1 MARYPGTLESANTN
15 EFGIVFADHI
25 QGHKTVANLNALYN
39 ISDAILSK
47 SKTNAGNDAIGQ
59 EWYVVSEGYY
69 YRLDNWA
76 NRRQASGWRKLQNT
90 DEEFDSLQNHGADK
104 IKNFTTTDSTVSLN
118 YNTWKNS
125 TTSIDGSVTIPAATG
140 DQAGVLTANGKD
152 QLTQLNKIGE
162 LTHLTDGGVFTEEAS
177 TVTVH
182 YSCINTKEGATSA
195 VVAKSEA
202 IPEATLTNAGVLSA
216 AKRNQLEQLDKIGE
230 VTHLTDGG
238 VFTTDANTATI
249 HYQCIDTNS
258 GANSAVSTKTANIPA
273 ATLTNAG
280 VLDAAHRNQLEQL
293 DKIGEVT
300 HLTDNGVFTTDA
312 NTVTLHY
319 QCIDTDAGA
328 NSAVSTKT
336 AVIPEATLTNAGT
349 LASSNRNQLEQLN
362 KIEKTSFLHHTS
374 DNSSATFT
382 STGSAVTLHWDTI
395 DTTDGANSEVT
406 ERSANIPVASST
418 SAGTM
423 SSTDKI
429 EHDRISTVNFAL
441 GSVTPSTTTVQIA
454 ASKTNITNGSSVNNN
469 ITIPGVTETA
479 AGVMSS
485 ADKAKLNDITIPE
498 GGVNFSG
505 KETDIINGAGD
516 SVDLM
521 AKFPATVI
529 TNLTGVT
536 PSTSSATINFSKS
549 AKDTLDYNAA
559 TSNTITIPAA
569 TTSAAGL
576 MSSTDKTE
584 HDRINTANFALG
596 AVTPNTTVVAIAA
609 SKTNITNGSSVANNI
624 TIPGVTESAAG
635 VMSAAD
641 KAKLNDIT
649 IPEGGVDFSGDAT
662 DVINGAGD
670 SVDLMA
676 KFPTTVV
683 TNLTGVTLST
693 SAATINF
700 TRSAK
705 DTLDYN
711 AATSNTVTIPGATT
725 SAAGLMSATDKTE
738 HDRITT
744 TNFTLGAVTPSA
756 STVQIA
762 ATKTTI
768 STGASAANN
777 ITLPAVTESAA
788 GVMSAA
794 DKAKL
799 NDITLPTGGVNFSG
813 DETDIINGAGDS
825 VDLMAKFPAT
835 VITNI
840 TGVTPNTTSATINF
854 TKSAKDTLDYNAATN
869 NTVTI
874 PAVTESAA
882 GLMSSADKAKL
893 NDIQFVQ
900 SLTATGTQVVA
911 VTSDT
916 VVINSASQL
925 NVTGINANAY
935 NKVRFVN
942 ATSINTLFTFNDASA
957 GNNKLLTTYYPS
969 QIALPRYCSVEF
981 VKSSTGWILSDLTG
995 VTYFPDVT
1003 ASETMVVTVNADR
1016 SIGTLP
1022 IRTMKEWDETVTQ
1035 EQSVSQ
1041 LNQRFPDAPVGF
1053 QFVCVSINRVY
1064 EKFNETNEW
1073 ICHYIWETG
1082 TEGTATSTD
1091 KGLMSAADKVK
1102 LDTTIPNY
1110 TVNGM
1115 KISTNPVLDGADIR
1129 LTGYSK
1135 PSSTS
1140 GIAATDTINAAL
1152 GKLETGLSNEV
1163 TNRTKADSNL
1173 QSQITNLTNL
1183 NNGKVSSVTKSGTG
1197 AVITGGSISGSTLT
1211 LTSGNFTFANGS
1223 SGNFTVT
1230 PPGGAAQ
1237 TVSIG
1242 KPATAGTAD
1251 VAKSV
1256 AWGNVSGKVNA
1267 STSANGLMTTAQV
1280 TKLNGIAAG
1289 AEVNQNAFSN
1299 VVVGGTTIAADAK
1312 TDTLTLIAGSN
1323 VTLTPNATNDSVTI
1337 ASSYVNTTYAAGSNL
1352 TLSGTTFALASTIS
1366 LTRVNASS
1374 GFFQQS
1380 DKRLKS
1386 DIKPLEHTI
1395 EDICSIPTDS
1405 FILNGK
1411 QDLGTIAQDLE
1422 EKFPEVVSECEL
1434 KAAEV
1439 PNPENFTKVEKDGE
1453 TYVLVKEVD
1462 YAKLSIL
1469 ALEGIKLLKAEI
1481 DRLKEELASKNK

>member
-1 MARYPGTLESANTN
+1 MAFYPAQLQSANL
-15 EFGIVFADHI
+15 EQFGIVYADEV
-25 QGHKTVANLNALYN
+25 QGHKTVANLEALYDV
-39 ISDAILSK
+39 SDAILSK
-47 SKTNAGNDAIGQ
+47 STTNAGNDALGQ
-59 EWYVVSEGYY
+59 QWYVVSEGCY

-76 NRRQASGWRKLQNT
+76 NRNQASGWRKMQNV
-90 DEEFDSLQNHGADK
+90 DEEFDSLQEHGADK
-104 IKNFTTTDSTVSLN
+104 IKSFTTTSDTVSLN

-125 TTSIDGSVTIPAATG
+125 TTSVDGSVTIPAATG

-152 QLTQLNKIGE
+152 QLTQLNKLGE
-162 LTHLTDGGVFTEEAS
+162 VTHLTDGGVFTEEAS
-177 TVTVH
+177 SVTVH
-182 YSCINTKEGATSA
+182 YKCINTKEGATSA
-195 VVAKSEA
+195 VVTKSEA
-202 IPEATLTNAGVLSA
+202 IPEATLTKAGVLSA

-230 VTHLTDGG
+230 VTHLTD
-238 VFTTDANTATI
+238 
-249 HYQCIDTNS
+249 S
-258 GANSAVSTKTANIPA
+258 
-273 ATLTNAG
+273 
-280 VLDAAHRNQLEQL
+280 
-293 DKIGEVT
+293 
-300 HLTDNGVFTTDA
+300 GVFTTDA

-319 QCIDTDAGA
+319 QCVDTNSGA

-336 AVIPEATLTNAGT
+336 AVIPEATLTKAGT
-349 LASSNRNQLEQLN
+349 LAASNRNQLEQLN
-362 KIEKTSFLHHTS
+362 KITAVSHIADEQ
-374 DNSSATFT
+374 AFT
-382 STGSAVTLHWDTI
+382 SNANNVALNFKCI
-395 DTTDGANSEVT
+395 LTTDGAAEDIQEHSV
-406 ERSANIPVASST
+406 NIPAASNT

-423 SSTDKI
+423 SATDKI
-429 EHDRISTVNFAL
+429 
-441 GSVTPSTTTVQIA
+441 
-454 ASKTNITNGSSVNNN
+454 
-469 ITIPGVTETA
+469 
-479 AGVMSS
+479 
-485 ADKAKLNDITIPE
+485 
-498 GGVNFSG
+498 
-505 KETDIINGAGD
+505 
-516 SVDLM
+516 
-521 AKFPATVI
+521 
-529 TNLTGVT
+529 
-536 PSTSSATINFSKS
+536 
-549 AKDTLDYNAA
+549 
-559 TSNTITIPAA
+559 
-569 TTSAAGL
+569 
-576 MSSTDKTE
+576 E
-584 HDRINTANFALG
+584 HDRINTANFTLG
-596 AVTPNTTVVAIAA
+596 AVTPSTTAVAIAA
-609 SKTNITNGSSVANNI
+609 SKTNITNGSSVTNNI

-683 TNLTGVTLST
+683 TNLTGVTPST

-705 DTLDYN
+705 DALDYN

-813 DETDIINGAGDS
+813 DATDVINGAGDS

-900 SLTATGTQVVA
+900 SLTATGTRVVA

-942 ATSINTLFTFNDASA
+942 ATSINTLFTFNNASA

-1003 ASETMVVTVNADR
+1003 ASETMVVTVNADK

-1073 ICHYIWETG
+1073 VCHYIWETG

-1173 QSQITNLTNL
+1173 QSQITNL

-1434 KAAEV
+1434 KAAEI
-1439 PNPENFTKVEKDGE
+1439 PNPEDFEKVEKDGE

-1469 ALEGIKLLKAEI
+1469 ALEGIKLLKKEI
-1481 DRLKEELASKNK
+1481 DELKKELHK

>member
-1 MARYPGTLESANTN
+1 MAFYPAQLQSANL
-15 EFGIVFADHI
+15 EQFGIVYADEV
-25 QGHKTVANLNALYN
+25 QGHKTVANLEALYDV
-39 ISDAILSK
+39 SDAILSK
-47 SKTNAGNDAIGQ
+47 STTNAGNDALGQ
-59 EWYVVSEGYY
+59 QWYVVSEGCY

-76 NRRQASGWRKLQNT
+76 NRNQASGWRKMQNV
-90 DEEFDSLQNHGADK
+90 DEEFDSLQEHGADK
-104 IKNFTTTDSTVSLN
+104 IKSFTTTSDTVSLN

-125 TTSIDGSVTIPAATG
+125 TTSVDGSVTIPAATG

-152 QLTQLNKIGE
+152 QLTQLNKLGE
-162 LTHLTDGGVFTEEAS
+162 VTHLTDGGVFTEEAS

-182 YSCINTKEGATSA
+182 YKCINTKEGATSA
-195 VVAKSEA
+195 VVTKSEA
-202 IPEATLTNAGVLSA
+202 IPEATLTKAGVLSA

-230 VTHLTDGG
+230 VTHLTD
-238 VFTTDANTATI
+238 
-249 HYQCIDTNS
+249 S
-258 GANSAVSTKTANIPA
+258 
-273 ATLTNAG
+273 
-280 VLDAAHRNQLEQL
+280 
-293 DKIGEVT
+293 
-300 HLTDNGVFTTDA
+300 GVFTTDA
-312 NTVTLHY
+312 NTVILHY
-319 QCIDTDAGA
+319 QCVDTNSGA

-336 AVIPEATLTNAGT
+336 AVIPEATLTKAGT
-349 LASSNRNQLEQLN
+349 LAASNRNQLEQLN
-362 KIEKTSFLHHTS
+362 KITAVSHIADEQ
-374 DNSSATFT
+374 AFT
-382 STGSAVTLHWDTI
+382 SNANNVALNFKCI
-395 DTTDGANSEVT
+395 LTTDGAAEDLQEHSV
-406 ERSANIPVASST
+406 NIPVASST

-423 SSTDKI
+423 SATDKI
-429 EHDRISTVNFAL
+429 
-441 GSVTPSTTTVQIA
+441 
-454 ASKTNITNGSSVNNN
+454 
-469 ITIPGVTETA
+469 
-479 AGVMSS
+479 
-485 ADKAKLNDITIPE
+485 
-498 GGVNFSG
+498 
-505 KETDIINGAGD
+505 
-516 SVDLM
+516 
-521 AKFPATVI
+521 
-529 TNLTGVT
+529 
-536 PSTSSATINFSKS
+536 
-549 AKDTLDYNAA
+549 
-559 TSNTITIPAA
+559 
-569 TTSAAGL
+569 
-576 MSSTDKTE
+576 E

-596 AVTPNTTVVAIAA
+596 AVTPNTTAVAIAA
-609 SKTNITNGSSVANNI
+609 SKTNITNGSSVTNNI

-683 TNLTGVTLST
+683 TNLTGVTPST

-788 GVMSAA
+788 GVMIAS
-794 DKAKL
+794 
-799 NDITLPTGGVNFSG
+799 
-813 DETDIINGAGDS
+813 
-825 VDLMAKFPAT
+825 
-835 VITNI
+835 
-840 TGVTPNTTSATINF
+840 
-854 TKSAKDTLDYNAATN
+854 
-869 NTVTI
+869 
-874 PAVTESAA
+874 
-882 GLMSSADKAKL
+882 DKAKL

-900 SLTATGTQVVA
+900 SFTATGTQVVA

-942 ATSINTLFTFNDASA
+942 ATSINTLFTFNNASA

-1022 IRTMKEWDETVTQ
+1022 IRTMKEWDETITQ

-1073 ICHYIWETG
+1073 VSHYIWETG

-1102 LDTTIPNY
+1102 LDTTLPNSIAAETSNRTNADNNLRSQINNNKTTIDNY

-1163 TNRTKADSNL
+1163 TNRTNADSNL
-1173 QSQITNLTNL
+1173 QSQITNLK
-1183 NNGKVSSVTKSGTG
+1183 NGKVSSVTKSGTG

-1267 STSANGLMTTAQV
+1267 STSTNGLMTTAQV

-1434 KAAEV
+1434 KAAEI
-1439 PNPENFTKVEKDGE
+1439 PNPEDFEKVEKDGE

-1469 ALEGIKLLKAEI
+1469 ALEGIKLLKKEI
-1481 DRLKEELASKNK
+1481 DELKKELHK

>member
-1 MARYPGTLESANTN
+1 MARYPGTLESANTD

-25 QGHKTVANLNALYN
+25 QGHKTVANLEALYDV
-39 ISDAILSK
+39 SDAILSK
-47 SKTNAGNDAIGQ
+47 SKTNAGNDALGQ
-59 EWYVVSEGYY
+59 QWYVVSEGCY

-76 NRRQASGWRKLQNT
+76 NRNQASGWRKMQNV
-90 DEEFDSLQNHGADK
+90 DEEFDSLQEHGADK
-104 IKNFTTTDSTVSLN
+104 IKSFTTTSDTVSLN

-125 TTSIDGSVTIPAATG
+125 TTNVDGSVTIPAATG

-152 QLTQLNKIGE
+152 QLTQLNKLGE
-162 LTHLTDGGVFTEEAS
+162 VTHLTDGGVFTEEAS

-182 YSCINTKEGATSA
+182 YKCINTKEGATSA
-195 VVAKSEA
+195 VVTKSEA

-230 VTHLTDGG
+230 VTHLTD
-238 VFTTDANTATI
+238 
-249 HYQCIDTNS
+249 S
-258 GANSAVSTKTANIPA
+258 
-273 ATLTNAG
+273 
-280 VLDAAHRNQLEQL
+280 
-293 DKIGEVT
+293 
-300 HLTDNGVFTTDA
+300 GVFTTDA

-319 QCIDTDAGA
+319 QCVDTNSGA

-336 AVIPEATLTNAGT
+336 AVIPEATLTKAGT
-349 LASSNRNQLEQLN
+349 LAASNRNQLEQLN
-362 KIEKTSFLHHTS
+362 KIQRVSHVNDE
-374 DNSSATFT
+374 NAFT
-382 STGSAVTLHWDTI
+382 STGSAVTLHFTCI
-395 DTTDGANSEVT
+395 NTTDGDNTEVT
-406 ERSANIPVASST
+406 EHDVNLPVASST

-429 EHDRISTVNFAL
+429 EHDRI
-441 GSVTPSTTTVQIA
+441 
-454 ASKTNITNGSSVNNN
+454 
-469 ITIPGVTETA
+469 
-479 AGVMSS
+479 
-485 ADKAKLNDITIPE
+485 
-498 GGVNFSG
+498 
-505 KETDIINGAGD
+505 
-516 SVDLM
+516 
-521 AKFPATVI
+521 
-529 TNLTGVT
+529 
-536 PSTSSATINFSKS
+536 
-549 AKDTLDYNAA
+549 
-559 TSNTITIPAA
+559 
-569 TTSAAGL
+569 
-576 MSSTDKTE
+576 
-584 HDRINTANFALG
+584 NTANFALG
-596 AVTPNTTVVAIAA
+596 AVTPSTTAVAIAA
-609 SKTNITNGSSVANNI
+609 SKTNITNGSSVTNNI

-649 IPEGGVDFSGDAT
+649 LPAGGVDFSGDAT

-676 KFPTTVV
+676 KFPATVV
-683 TNLTGVTLST
+683 TNLTGVTPSA

-788 GVMSAA
+788 GVMIAS
-794 DKAKL
+794 
-799 NDITLPTGGVNFSG
+799 
-813 DETDIINGAGDS
+813 
-825 VDLMAKFPAT
+825 
-835 VITNI
+835 
-840 TGVTPNTTSATINF
+840 
-854 TKSAKDTLDYNAATN
+854 
-869 NTVTI
+869 
-874 PAVTESAA
+874 
-882 GLMSSADKAKL
+882 DKAKL

-942 ATSINTLFTFNDASA
+942 ATSINTLFTFNNASA

-1041 LNQRFPDAPVGF
+1041 LNHRFPDAPVGF

-1115 KISTNPVLDGADIR
+1115 KISTNPVLDGADIK

-1173 QSQITNLTNL
+1173 QSQITNL

-1230 PPGGAAQ
+1230 PPGGTAQ

-1267 STSANGLMTTAQV
+1267 STSTNGLMTTAQV

-1434 KAAEV
+1434 KAAEI
-1439 PNPENFTKVEKDGE
+1439 PNPEDFEKVEKDGE

-1469 ALEGIKLLKAEI
+1469 ALEGIKLLKKEI
-1481 DRLKEELASKNK
+1481 DELKKELHK

>member
-1 MARYPGTLESANTN
+1 MAFYPAQLQSANL
-15 EFGIVFADHI
+15 EQFGIVYADEV
-25 QGHKTVANLNALYN
+25 QGHKTVANLEALYDV
-39 ISDAILSK
+39 SDAILSK
-47 SKTNAGNDAIGQ
+47 STTNAGNDALGQ
-59 EWYVVSEGYY
+59 QWYVVSEGCY

-76 NRRQASGWRKLQNT
+76 NRNQASGWRKMQNV
-90 DEEFDSLQNHGADK
+90 DEEFDSLQEHGADK
-104 IKNFTTTDSTVSLN
+104 IKSFTTTSDTVSLN

-125 TTSIDGSVTIPAATG
+125 TTSVDGSVTIPAATG

-152 QLTQLNKIGE
+152 QLTQLNKLGE
-162 LTHLTDGGVFTEEAS
+162 VTHLTDGGVFTEEAS

-182 YSCINTKEGATSA
+182 YKCINTKEGATSA
-195 VVAKSEA
+195 VVTKSEA
-202 IPEATLTNAGVLSA
+202 IPEATLTKAGVLSA

-230 VTHLTDGG
+230 VTHLTD
-238 VFTTDANTATI
+238 
-249 HYQCIDTNS
+249 S
-258 GANSAVSTKTANIPA
+258 
-273 ATLTNAG
+273 
-280 VLDAAHRNQLEQL
+280 
-293 DKIGEVT
+293 
-300 HLTDNGVFTTDA
+300 GVFTTDA

-319 QCIDTDAGA
+319 QCVDTNSGA

-336 AVIPEATLTNAGT
+336 AVIPEATLTKAGT
-349 LASSNRNQLEQLN
+349 LAASNRNQLEQLN
-362 KIEKTSFLHHTS
+362 KITAVSHIADEQ
-374 DNSSATFT
+374 AFT
-382 STGSAVTLHWDTI
+382 SNANNVALNFKCI
-395 DTTDGANSEVT
+395 LTTDGAAEDLQEHSV
-406 ERSANIPVASST
+406 NIPAASST

-423 SSTDKI
+423 S
-429 EHDRISTVNFAL
+429 A
-441 GSVTPSTTTVQIA
+441 
-454 ASKTNITNGSSVNNN
+454 
-469 ITIPGVTETA
+469 
-479 AGVMSS
+479 
-485 ADKAKLNDITIPE
+485 
-498 GGVNFSG
+498 
-505 KETDIINGAGD
+505 
-516 SVDLM
+516 
-521 AKFPATVI
+521 
-529 TNLTGVT
+529 
-536 PSTSSATINFSKS
+536 
-549 AKDTLDYNAA
+549 
-559 TSNTITIPAA
+559 
-569 TTSAAGL
+569 
-576 MSSTDKTE
+576 TDKTE

-596 AVTPNTTVVAIAA
+596 AVTPSTTAVAIAA

-683 TNLTGVTLST
+683 TNLTGVTPST

-711 AATSNTVTIPGATT
+711 AATS
-725 SAAGLMSATDKTE
+725 
-738 HDRITT
+738 
-744 TNFTLGAVTPSA
+744 
-756 STVQIA
+756 
-762 ATKTTI
+762 
-768 STGASAANN
+768 
-777 ITLPAVTESAA
+777 
-788 GVMSAA
+788 
-794 DKAKL
+794 
-799 NDITLPTGGVNFSG
+799 
-813 DETDIINGAGDS
+813 
-825 VDLMAKFPAT
+825 
-835 VITNI
+835 
-840 TGVTPNTTSATINF
+840 
-854 TKSAKDTLDYNAATN
+854 

-900 SLTATGTQVVA
+900 SLTATGTRVVA

-942 ATSINTLFTFNDASA
+942 ATSINTLFTFNNASA

-1073 ICHYIWETG
+1073 ISHYIWETG

-1102 LDTTIPNY
+1102 LDTTLPNSIATETSNRTNADNNLRSQINNNKTTIDNY

-1163 TNRTKADSNL
+1163 TNRTNADSNL
-1173 QSQITNLTNL
+1173 QSQITNLK
-1183 NNGKVSSVTKSGTG
+1183 NGKVSSVTKSGTG

-1267 STSANGLMTTAQV
+1267 STSTNGLMTTAQV

-1434 KAAEV
+1434 KAAEI
-1439 PNPENFTKVEKDGE
+1439 PNPEDFEKVEKDGE

-1469 ALEGIKLLKAEI
+1469 ALEGIKLLKKEI
-1481 DRLKEELASKNK
+1481 DELKKELHK

>member
-90 DEEFDSLQNHGADK
+90 DEEFDSLQNHGVDK
-104 IKNFTTTDSTVSLN
+104 IKNFTTTNSTVSLN
-118 YNTWKNS
+118 FNTWKNS
-125 TTSIDGSVTIPAATG
+125 TTSTDGSVTIPAATG

-162 LTHLTDGGVFTEEAS
+162 LTHLTDSGVFTEEAS
-177 TVTVH
+177 TVTIH
-182 YSCINTKEGATSA
+182 YNCINTKEGATSS
-195 VVAKSEA
+195 VVTKSEA

-216 AKRNQLEQLDKIGE
+216 AKRNQLEQLDKLGE

-238 VFTTDANTATI
+238 VFTTNANVATI

-293 DKIGEVT
+293 DKLGEVT

-505 KETDIINGAGD
+505 EETDIINGAGD

-521 AKFPATVI
+521 AKFPATVV

-536 PSTSSATINFSKS
+536 PSTSSATINFSRS

-584 HDRINTANFALG
+584 HDRISTVNFALG
-596 AVTPNTTVVAIAA
+596 AVTPNTTAITIAA

-624 TIPGVTESAAG
+624 TIPGVTETTAG
-635 VMSAAD
+635 VMSSAD

-649 IPEGGVDFSGDAT
+649 IPSGGVSFSGDAT

-676 KFPTTVV
+676 KFPATVV
-683 TNLTGVTLST
+683 TNITGVTPAAST
-693 SAATINF
+693 VAVNF
-700 TRSAK
+700 SRSAK

-711 AATSNTVTIPGATT
+711 AATGT
-725 SAAGLMSATDKTE
+725 S
-738 HDRITT
+738 
-744 TNFTLGAVTPSA
+744 
-756 STVQIA
+756 
-762 ATKTTI
+762 
-768 STGASAANN
+768 
-777 ITLPAVTESAA
+777 ITLPAVTESVA
-788 GVMSAA
+788 GVMIAS
-794 DKAKL
+794 
-799 NDITLPTGGVNFSG
+799 
-813 DETDIINGAGDS
+813 
-825 VDLMAKFPAT
+825 
-835 VITNI
+835 
-840 TGVTPNTTSATINF
+840 
-854 TKSAKDTLDYNAATN
+854 
-869 NTVTI
+869 
-874 PAVTESAA
+874 
-882 GLMSSADKAKL
+882 DKAKL

-900 SLTATGTQVVA
+900 SLTTTGTQTVS

-916 VVINSASQL
+916 VVINSTSQL
-925 NVTGINANAY
+925 NVIGIKANAY

-942 ATSINTLFTFNDASA
+942 ATSINVLFTFNNSGA

-969 QIALPRYCSVEF
+969 QITIPQYCSVEF

-995 VTYFPDVT
+995 VTYFPDVDT
-1003 ASETMVVTVNADR
+1003 DETKIVTVNSDR

-1022 IRTMKEWDETVTQ
+1022 IRVMKEWDETVT
-1035 EQSVSQ
+1035 EELSVSK

-1053 QFVCVSINRVY
+1053 QLVCVSINRIY

-1073 ICHYIWETG
+1073 VCHFIWENETS
-1082 TEGTATSTD
+1082 GTATTSE
-1091 KGLMSAADKVK
+1091 KGLMSAADKLK
-1102 LDTTIPNY
+1102 LDNTIPNY
-1110 TVNGM
+1110 TVNGL
-1115 KISTNPVLDGADIR
+1115 KISTNPVLDGADVKI
-1129 LTGYSK
+1129 TGYSQ
-1135 PSSTS
+1135 PSSSSALTS
-1140 GIAATDTINAAL
+1140 SDTINAAL
-1152 GKLETGLSNEV
+1152 GKLEKGLNNEIS
-1163 TNRTKADSNL
+1163 NRTTAVNNLRSEINNNINTKLDELEQQINENIDTRLTEVENEINNTITPKINSINTTISNL
-1173 QSQITNLTNL
+1173 DIFSDFKTD
-1183 NNGKVSSVTKSGTG
+1183 SGT
-1197 AVITGGSISGSTLT
+1197 ASATTNNDSITISGGTNIS
-1211 LTSGNFTFANGS
+1211 TSG
-1223 SGNFTVT
+1223 SGKTVT
-1230 PPGGAAQ
+1230 
-1237 TVSIG
+1237 I
-1242 KPATAGTAD
+1242 
-1251 VAKSV
+1251 
-1256 AWGNVSGKVNA
+1256 
-1267 STSANGLMTTAQV
+1267 
-1280 TKLNGIAAG
+1280 
-1289 AEVNQNAFSN
+1289 
-1299 VVVGGTTIAADAK
+1299 
-1312 TDTLTLIAGSN
+1312 
-1323 VTLTPNATNDSVTI
+1323 
-1337 ASSYVNTTYAAGSNL
+1337 NL
-1352 TLSGTTFALASTIS
+1352 DSTIS

-1374 GFFQQS
+1374 GFYQQS
-1380 DKRLKS
+1380 DERLKS
-1386 DIKPLEHTI
+1386 NIKPLEHTL

-1411 QDLGTIAQDLE
+1411 QDLGTIAQDV
-1422 EKFPEVVSECEL
+1422 EKIIPEVVCECEV
-1434 KAAEV
+1434 KAAEI

-1469 ALEGIKLLKAEI
+1469 ALEGIKLLKAEV
-1481 DRLKEELASKNK
+1481 DKLKEELALRENK

>member
-1 MARYPGTLESANTN
+1 MAFYPAQLQSANL
-15 EFGIVFADHI
+15 EQFGIVYADEV
-25 QGHKTVANLNALYN
+25 QGHKTVANLEALYDV
-39 ISDAILSK
+39 SDAILSK
-47 SKTNAGNDAIGQ
+47 STTNAGDDALGQ
-59 EWYVVSEGYY
+59 QWYVVSEGCY

-76 NRRQASGWRKLQNT
+76 NRNQASGWRKMQNV
-90 DEEFDSLQNHGADK
+90 DEEFDSLQEHGADK
-104 IKNFTTTDSTVSLN
+104 IKSFTTTSDTVSLN

-125 TTSIDGSVTIPAATG
+125 TTSVDGSVTIPAATG

-152 QLTQLNKIGE
+152 QLTQLNKLGE
-162 LTHLTDGGVFTEEAS
+162 VTHLTDGGVFTEEAS
-177 TVTVH
+177 SVTVH
-182 YSCINTKEGATSA
+182 YKCINTKEGATSA
-195 VVAKSEA
+195 VVTKSEA
-202 IPEATLTNAGVLSA
+202 IPEATLTKAGVLSA

-230 VTHLTDGG
+230 VTHLTD
-238 VFTTDANTATI
+238 
-249 HYQCIDTNS
+249 S
-258 GANSAVSTKTANIPA
+258 
-273 ATLTNAG
+273 
-280 VLDAAHRNQLEQL
+280 
-293 DKIGEVT
+293 
-300 HLTDNGVFTTDA
+300 GVFTTDA

-319 QCIDTDAGA
+319 QCVDTNSGA

-336 AVIPEATLTNAGT
+336 AVIPEATLTKAGT
-349 LASSNRNQLEQLN
+349 LAASNRNQLEQLN
-362 KIEKTSFLHHTS
+362 KITAVSHIADEQ
-374 DNSSATFT
+374 AFT
-382 STGSAVTLHWDTI
+382 SNANNVALNFKCI
-395 DTTDGANSEVT
+395 LTTDGAAEDLQEHSV
-406 ERSANIPVASST
+406 NIPVASST

-423 SSTDKI
+423 SATDKI
-429 EHDRISTVNFAL
+429 
-441 GSVTPSTTTVQIA
+441 
-454 ASKTNITNGSSVNNN
+454 
-469 ITIPGVTETA
+469 
-479 AGVMSS
+479 
-485 ADKAKLNDITIPE
+485 
-498 GGVNFSG
+498 
-505 KETDIINGAGD
+505 
-516 SVDLM
+516 
-521 AKFPATVI
+521 
-529 TNLTGVT
+529 
-536 PSTSSATINFSKS
+536 
-549 AKDTLDYNAA
+549 
-559 TSNTITIPAA
+559 
-569 TTSAAGL
+569 
-576 MSSTDKTE
+576 
-584 HDRINTANFALG
+584 
-596 AVTPNTTVVAIAA
+596 
-609 SKTNITNGSSVANNI
+609 
-624 TIPGVTESAAG
+624 
-635 VMSAAD
+635 
-641 KAKLNDIT
+641 
-649 IPEGGVDFSGDAT
+649 
-662 DVINGAGD
+662 
-670 SVDLMA
+670 
-676 KFPTTVV
+676 
-683 TNLTGVTLST
+683 
-693 SAATINF
+693 
-700 TRSAK
+700 
-705 DTLDYN
+705 
-711 AATSNTVTIPGATT
+711 
-725 SAAGLMSATDKTE
+725 E

-799 NDITLPTGGVNFSG
+799 NDITLPTGGVSFSG
-813 DETDIINGAGDS
+813 DATDVINGAGDS

-854 TKSAKDTLDYNAATN
+854 TKSAKDTLDYNAATS

-893 NDIQFVQ
+893 NDIKFVQ

-942 ATSINTLFTFNDASA
+942 ATSINTLFTFNNASA

-1073 ICHYIWETG
+1073 VCHYIWETG

-1173 QSQITNLTNL
+1173 QSQITNL

-1197 AVITGGSISGSTLT
+1197 AVITGGSINGSTLT

-1267 STSANGLMTTAQV
+1267 STSTNGLMTTAQV

-1434 KAAEV
+1434 KAAEI
-1439 PNPENFTKVEKDGE
+1439 PNPEDFEKVEKDGE

-1469 ALEGIKLLKAEI
+1469 ALEGIKLLKKEI
-1481 DRLKEELASKNK
+1481 DELKKELHK

>member
-1 MARYPGTLESANTN
+1 MAFYPAQLQSANL
-15 EFGIVFADHI
+15 EQFGIVYADEV
-25 QGHKTVANLNALYN
+25 QGHKTVANLEALYDV
-39 ISDAILSK
+39 SDAILSK
-47 SKTNAGNDAIGQ
+47 STTNAGNDALGQ
-59 EWYVVSEGYY
+59 QWYVVSEGCY

-76 NRRQASGWRKLQNT
+76 NRNQASGWRKMQNV
-90 DEEFDSLQNHGADK
+90 DEEFDSLQEHGADK
-104 IKNFTTTDSTVSLN
+104 IKSFTTTSDTVSLN

-125 TTSIDGSVTIPAATG
+125 TTSVDGSVTIPAATG

-152 QLTQLNKIGE
+152 QLTQLNKLGE
-162 LTHLTDGGVFTEEAS
+162 VTHLTDGGVFTEEAS

-182 YSCINTKEGATSA
+182 YKCINTKEGATSA
-195 VVAKSEA
+195 VVTKSEA

-230 VTHLTDGG
+230 VTHLTD
-238 VFTTDANTATI
+238 
-249 HYQCIDTNS
+249 S
-258 GANSAVSTKTANIPA
+258 
-273 ATLTNAG
+273 
-280 VLDAAHRNQLEQL
+280 
-293 DKIGEVT
+293 
-300 HLTDNGVFTTDA
+300 GVFTTDA

-319 QCIDTDAGA
+319 QCVDTNSGA

-336 AVIPEATLTNAGT
+336 AVIPEATLTKAGT
-349 LASSNRNQLEQLN
+349 LAASNRNQLEQLN
-362 KIEKTSFLHHTS
+362 KITAVSHIADEQ
-374 DNSSATFT
+374 AFT
-382 STGSAVTLHWDTI
+382 SNANNVALNFKCI
-395 DTTDGANSEVT
+395 LTTDG
-406 ERSANIPVASST
+406 SAEDFQEHSVNIPAASST

-423 SSTDKI
+423 S
-429 EHDRISTVNFAL
+429 A
-441 GSVTPSTTTVQIA
+441 
-454 ASKTNITNGSSVNNN
+454 
-469 ITIPGVTETA
+469 
-479 AGVMSS
+479 
-485 ADKAKLNDITIPE
+485 
-498 GGVNFSG
+498 
-505 KETDIINGAGD
+505 
-516 SVDLM
+516 
-521 AKFPATVI
+521 
-529 TNLTGVT
+529 
-536 PSTSSATINFSKS
+536 
-549 AKDTLDYNAA
+549 
-559 TSNTITIPAA
+559 
-569 TTSAAGL
+569 
-576 MSSTDKTE
+576 TDKTE

-596 AVTPNTTVVAIAA
+596 AVTPSATAVAIAA
-609 SKTNITNGSSVANNI
+609 SKTNITNGSSVTNNI

-676 KFPTTVV
+676 KFPATVV
-683 TNLTGVTLST
+683 TNLTGVTPSA

-738 HDRITT
+738 HNRITT

-788 GVMSAA
+788 GVMIAS
-794 DKAKL
+794 
-799 NDITLPTGGVNFSG
+799 
-813 DETDIINGAGDS
+813 
-825 VDLMAKFPAT
+825 
-835 VITNI
+835 
-840 TGVTPNTTSATINF
+840 
-854 TKSAKDTLDYNAATN
+854 
-869 NTVTI
+869 
-874 PAVTESAA
+874 
-882 GLMSSADKAKL
+882 DKAKL

-942 ATSINTLFTFNDASA
+942 ATSINTLFTFNNASA

-1022 IRTMKEWDETVTQ
+1022 IRTMKEWDETITQ

-1073 ICHYIWETG
+1073 ISHYIWETG

-1102 LDTTIPNY
+1102 LDTTLPNSIATETSNRTNADNNLRSQINNNKTTIDNY

-1163 TNRTKADSNL
+1163 TNRTNADSNL
-1173 QSQITNLTNL
+1173 QSQITNLK
-1183 NNGKVSSVTKSGTG
+1183 NGKVSSVTKSGTG

-1422 EKFPEVVSECEL
+1422 KKFPEVVSECEL
-1434 KAAEV
+1434 KAAEI
-1439 PNPENFTKVEKDGE
+1439 PNPEDFEKVEKDGE

-1469 ALEGIKLLKAEI
+1469 ALEGIKLLKKEI
-1481 DRLKEELASKNK
+1481 DELKKELHK

>member
-1 MARYPGTLESANTN
+1 MAFYPAQLQSANL
-15 EFGIVFADHI
+15 EQFGIVYADEV
-25 QGHKTVANLNALYN
+25 QGHKTVANLEALYDV
-39 ISDAILSK
+39 SDAILSK
-47 SKTNAGNDAIGQ
+47 STTNAGNDALGQ
-59 EWYVVSEGYY
+59 QWYVVSEGCY

-76 NRRQASGWRKLQNT
+76 NRNQASGWRKMQNV
-90 DEEFDSLQNHGADK
+90 DEEFDSLQEHGADK
-104 IKNFTTTDSTVSLN
+104 IKSFTTTSDTVSLN

-125 TTSIDGSVTIPAATG
+125 TTSVDGSVTIPAATG

-152 QLTQLNKIGE
+152 QLTQLNKLGE
-162 LTHLTDGGVFTEEAS
+162 VTHLTDGGVFTEEAS

-182 YSCINTKEGATSA
+182 YKCINTKEGATSA
-195 VVAKSEA
+195 VVTKSEA
-202 IPEATLTNAGVLSA
+202 IPEATLTKAGVLSA

-230 VTHLTDGG
+230 VTHLTD
-238 VFTTDANTATI
+238 
-249 HYQCIDTNS
+249 S
-258 GANSAVSTKTANIPA
+258 
-273 ATLTNAG
+273 
-280 VLDAAHRNQLEQL
+280 
-293 DKIGEVT
+293 
-300 HLTDNGVFTTDA
+300 GVFTTDA

-319 QCIDTDAGA
+319 QCVDTNSGA

-336 AVIPEATLTNAGT
+336 AVIPEATLTKAGT
-349 LASSNRNQLEQLN
+349 LAASNRNQLEQLN
-362 KIEKTSFLHHTS
+362 KITAVSHIADEQ
-374 DNSSATFT
+374 AFT
-382 STGSAVTLHWDTI
+382 SNANNVALNFKCI
-395 DTTDGANSEVT
+395 LTTDGAAEDLQEHSV
-406 ERSANIPVASST
+406 NIPAASST

-423 SSTDKI
+423 S
-429 EHDRISTVNFAL
+429 A
-441 GSVTPSTTTVQIA
+441 
-454 ASKTNITNGSSVNNN
+454 
-469 ITIPGVTETA
+469 
-479 AGVMSS
+479 
-485 ADKAKLNDITIPE
+485 
-498 GGVNFSG
+498 
-505 KETDIINGAGD
+505 
-516 SVDLM
+516 
-521 AKFPATVI
+521 
-529 TNLTGVT
+529 
-536 PSTSSATINFSKS
+536 
-549 AKDTLDYNAA
+549 
-559 TSNTITIPAA
+559 
-569 TTSAAGL
+569 
-576 MSSTDKTE
+576 TDKTE

-596 AVTPNTTVVAIAA
+596 AVTPSTTAVAIAA

-683 TNLTGVTLST
+683 TNLTGVTPST

-813 DETDIINGAGDS
+813 DATDIINGAGDS

-900 SLTATGTQVVA
+900 SLTATGTRVVA

-942 ATSINTLFTFNDASA
+942 ATSINTLFTFNNASA

-1073 ICHYIWETG
+1073 ISHYIWETG

-1102 LDTTIPNY
+1102 LDTTLPNSIATETSNRTNADNNLRSQINNNKTTIDNY

-1163 TNRTKADSNL
+1163 TNRTNADSNL
-1173 QSQITNLTNL
+1173 QSQITNLK
-1183 NNGKVSSVTKSGTG
+1183 NGKVSSVTKSGTG

-1267 STSANGLMTTAQV
+1267 STSTNGLMTTAQV

-1434 KAAEV
+1434 KAAEI
-1439 PNPENFTKVEKDGE
+1439 PNPEDFEKVEKDGE

-1469 ALEGIKLLKAEI
+1469 ALEGIKLLKKEI
-1481 DRLKEELASKNK
+1481 DELKKELHK

>member
-1 MARYPGTLESANTN
+1 MAFYPAQLQSANL
-15 EFGIVFADHI
+15 EQFGIVYADEV
-25 QGHKTVANLNALYN
+25 QGHKTVANLEALYDV
-39 ISDAILSK
+39 SDAILSK
-47 SKTNAGNDAIGQ
+47 STTNAGDDALGQ
-59 EWYVVSEGYY
+59 QWYVVSEGCY

-76 NRRQASGWRKLQNT
+76 NRNQASGWRKMQNV
-90 DEEFDSLQNHGADK
+90 DEEFDSLQEHGADK
-104 IKNFTTTDSTVSLN
+104 IKSFTTTSDTVSLN

-125 TTSIDGSVTIPAATG
+125 TTSVDGSVTIPAATG

-152 QLTQLNKIGE
+152 QLTQLNKLGE
-162 LTHLTDGGVFTEEAS
+162 VTHLTDGGVFTEEAS
-177 TVTVH
+177 SVTVH
-182 YSCINTKEGATSA
+182 YKCINTKEGATSA
-195 VVAKSEA
+195 VVTKSEA
-202 IPEATLTNAGVLSA
+202 IPEATLTKAGVLSA

-230 VTHLTDGG
+230 VTHLTD
-238 VFTTDANTATI
+238 
-249 HYQCIDTNS
+249 S
-258 GANSAVSTKTANIPA
+258 
-273 ATLTNAG
+273 
-280 VLDAAHRNQLEQL
+280 
-293 DKIGEVT
+293 
-300 HLTDNGVFTTDA
+300 GVFTTDA

-319 QCIDTDAGA
+319 QCVDTNSGA

-336 AVIPEATLTNAGT
+336 AVIPEATLTKAGT
-349 LASSNRNQLEQLN
+349 LAASNRNQLEQLN
-362 KIEKTSFLHHTS
+362 KITAVSHIADEQ
-374 DNSSATFT
+374 AFT
-382 STGSAVTLHWDTI
+382 SNANNVALNFKCI
-395 DTTDGANSEVT
+395 LTTDGAAEDLQEHSV
-406 ERSANIPVASST
+406 NIPVASST

-423 SSTDKI
+423 SATDKI
-429 EHDRISTVNFAL
+429 
-441 GSVTPSTTTVQIA
+441 
-454 ASKTNITNGSSVNNN
+454 
-469 ITIPGVTETA
+469 
-479 AGVMSS
+479 
-485 ADKAKLNDITIPE
+485 
-498 GGVNFSG
+498 
-505 KETDIINGAGD
+505 
-516 SVDLM
+516 
-521 AKFPATVI
+521 
-529 TNLTGVT
+529 
-536 PSTSSATINFSKS
+536 
-549 AKDTLDYNAA
+549 
-559 TSNTITIPAA
+559 
-569 TTSAAGL
+569 
-576 MSSTDKTE
+576 E

-596 AVTPNTTVVAIAA
+596 AVTPNTTAVAIAA
-609 SKTNITNGSSVANNI
+609 SKTNITNGSSVTNNI

-662 DVINGAGD
+662 DV
-670 SVDLMA
+670 
-676 KFPTTVV
+676 
-683 TNLTGVTLST
+683 
-693 SAATINF
+693 
-700 TRSAK
+700 
-705 DTLDYN
+705 
-711 AATSNTVTIPGATT
+711 
-725 SAAGLMSATDKTE
+725 
-738 HDRITT
+738 
-744 TNFTLGAVTPSA
+744 
-756 STVQIA
+756 
-762 ATKTTI
+762 
-768 STGASAANN
+768 
-777 ITLPAVTESAA
+777 
-788 GVMSAA
+788 
-794 DKAKL
+794 
-799 NDITLPTGGVNFSG
+799 
-813 DETDIINGAGDS
+813 INGAGDS

-893 NDIQFVQ
+893 NDIKFVQ

-942 ATSINTLFTFNDASA
+942 ATSINTLFTFNNASA

-1073 ICHYIWETG
+1073 VCHYIWETG

-1173 QSQITNLTNL
+1173 QSQITNL

-1197 AVITGGSISGSTLT
+1197 AVITGGSINGSTLT

-1422 EKFPEVVSECEL
+1422 KKFPEVVSECEL
-1434 KAAEV
+1434 KAAEI
-1439 PNPENFTKVEKDGE
+1439 PNPEDFEKVEKDGE

-1469 ALEGIKLLKAEI
+1469 ALEGIKLLKKEI
-1481 DRLKEELASKNK
+1481 DELKKELHK

>member
-104 IKNFTTTDSTVSLN
+104 IKSFTTTNSTVSLN
-118 YNTWKNS
+118 FNTWKNS
-125 TTSIDGSVTIPAATG
+125 TTSTDGSVTIPAATG

-162 LTHLTDGGVFTEEAS
+162 VTHLTDGGVFTEEAS

-195 VVAKSEA
+195 VVTKSEA

-238 VFTTDANTATI
+238 VFTTNANTATI
-249 HYQCIDTNS
+249 HYKCIDTNS

-312 NTVTLHY
+312 NTVTMHY
-319 QCIDTDAGA
+319 QCVDTDAGA

-374 DNSSATFT
+374 DNRSATFT

-406 ERSANIPVASST
+406 ERSANIPAASST

-441 GSVTPSTTTVQIA
+441 GAVTPNTTAVTIA
-454 ASKTNITNGSSVNNN
+454 ASKTNITNGSSVANN

-584 HDRINTANFALG
+584 HDRISTVNF
-596 AVTPNTTVVAIAA
+596 
-609 SKTNITNGSSVANNI
+609 
-624 TIPGVTESAAG
+624 E
-635 VMSAAD
+635 
-641 KAKLNDIT
+641 
-649 IPEGGVDFSGDAT
+649 
-662 DVINGAGD
+662 
-670 SVDLMA
+670 
-676 KFPTTVV
+676 
-683 TNLTGVTLST
+683 
-693 SAATINF
+693 
-700 TRSAK
+700 
-705 DTLDYN
+705 
-711 AATSNTVTIPGATT
+711 
-725 SAAGLMSATDKTE
+725 
-738 HDRITT
+738 
-744 TNFTLGAVTPSA
+744 LGAVTPS
-756 STVQIA
+756 STTVQIA
-762 ATKTTI
+762 ANKTNITDG
-768 STGASAANN
+768 SDVTNN
-777 ITLPAVTESAA
+777 ITLSAVTSSAA
-788 GVMSAA
+788 GVM
-794 DKAKL
+794 
-799 NDITLPTGGVNFSG
+799 T
-813 DETDIINGAGDS
+813 
-825 VDLMAKFPAT
+825 
-835 VITNI
+835 
-840 TGVTPNTTSATINF
+840 
-854 TKSAKDTLDYNAATN
+854 
-869 NTVTI
+869 
-874 PAVTESAA
+874 
-882 GLMSSADKAKL
+882 
-893 NDIQFVQ
+893 
-900 SLTATGTQVVA
+900 
-911 VTSDT
+911 
-916 VVINSASQL
+916 
-925 NVTGINANAY
+925 
-935 NKVRFVN
+935 
-942 ATSINTLFTFNDASA
+942 
-957 GNNKLLTTYYPS
+957 
-969 QIALPRYCSVEF
+969 
-981 VKSSTGWILSDLTG
+981 
-995 VTYFPDVT
+995 
-1003 ASETMVVTVNADR
+1003 
-1016 SIGTLP
+1016 
-1022 IRTMKEWDETVTQ
+1022 
-1035 EQSVSQ
+1035 
-1041 LNQRFPDAPVGF
+1041 
-1053 QFVCVSINRVY
+1053 
-1064 EKFNETNEW
+1064 
-1073 ICHYIWETG
+1073 
-1082 TEGTATSTD
+1082 
-1091 KGLMSAADKVK
+1091 AADKVK

-1110 TVNGM
+1110 TVNTHKISSNPVLNSGDIKM
-1115 KISTNPVLDGADIR
+1115 DDYVEATGTSEAELSIKTTDTVGIAMGKLQKQQLDNEEVVATALAKLNTSCGFDTNGNYSPSGPSTSSSTSLADAILDLDNTLNSNKSTIDNYTVNGLKISTNPVLDGADVKI
-1129 LTGYSK
+1129 TGYSQ
-1135 PSSTS
+1135 PSSSSALTS
-1140 GIAATDTINAAL
+1140 SDTINAAL
-1152 GKLETGLSNEV
+1152 GKLEKGLNNEIS
-1163 TNRTKADSNL
+1163 NRTTAVNNLRSEINNNINTKLDELEQQINENIDTRLTEVENEINNTITPKINSINTTISNL
-1173 QSQITNLTNL
+1173 DIFSDFKTD
-1183 NNGKVSSVTKSGTG
+1183 SGT
-1197 AVITGGSISGSTLT
+1197 ASATTNNDSITIAGGTNISTSGS
-1211 LTSGNFTFANGS
+1211 GK
-1223 SGNFTVT
+1223 TVT
-1230 PPGGAAQ
+1230 
-1237 TVSIG
+1237 I
-1242 KPATAGTAD
+1242 
-1251 VAKSV
+1251 
-1256 AWGNVSGKVNA
+1256 
-1267 STSANGLMTTAQV
+1267 
-1280 TKLNGIAAG
+1280 
-1289 AEVNQNAFSN
+1289 
-1299 VVVGGTTIAADAK
+1299 
-1312 TDTLTLIAGSN
+1312 
-1323 VTLTPNATNDSVTI
+1323 
-1337 ASSYVNTTYAAGSNL
+1337 NL
-1352 TLSGTTFALASTIS
+1352 DSTIS

-1374 GFFQQS
+1374 GFYQQS
-1380 DKRLKS
+1380 DERLRS
-1386 DIKPLEHTI
+1386 NIKPLEHTL

-1411 QDLGTIAQDLE
+1411 QDLGTIAQDV
-1422 EKFPEVVSECEL
+1422 EKIIPEVVCECEV
-1434 KAAEV
+1434 KAAEI

-1469 ALEGIKLLKAEI
+1469 ALEGIKLLKAEV
-1481 DRLKEELASKNK
+1481 DKLKEELALRENK

>member
-104 IKNFTTTDSTVSLN
+104 IKSFTTTNSTVSLN
-118 YNTWKNS
+118 FNTWKNS
-125 TTSIDGSVTIPAATG
+125 TTSTDGSVTIPAATG

-162 LTHLTDGGVFTEEAS
+162 VTHLTDDGVFTEEAS
-177 TVTVH
+177 TVTIH
-182 YSCINTKEGATSA
+182 YNCINTKEGATSE
-195 VVAKSEA
+195 VVTKSEA

-216 AKRNQLEQLDKIGE
+216 AKRNQLEQLDKLGE

-312 NTVTLHY
+312 NTVTMHY

-382 STGSAVTLHWDTI
+382 STGSAVTLHWNTI

-441 GSVTPSTTTVQIA
+441 GAVTPNTTAVTIA
-454 ASKTNITNGSSVNNN
+454 ASKTNITNGSSVANN

-584 HDRINTANFALG
+584 HDRISTVNF
-596 AVTPNTTVVAIAA
+596 
-609 SKTNITNGSSVANNI
+609 
-624 TIPGVTESAAG
+624 E
-635 VMSAAD
+635 
-641 KAKLNDIT
+641 
-649 IPEGGVDFSGDAT
+649 
-662 DVINGAGD
+662 
-670 SVDLMA
+670 
-676 KFPTTVV
+676 
-683 TNLTGVTLST
+683 
-693 SAATINF
+693 
-700 TRSAK
+700 
-705 DTLDYN
+705 
-711 AATSNTVTIPGATT
+711 
-725 SAAGLMSATDKTE
+725 
-738 HDRITT
+738 
-744 TNFTLGAVTPSA
+744 LGAVTPS
-756 STVQIA
+756 STTVQIA
-762 ATKTTI
+762 ANKTNITDG
-768 STGASAANN
+768 SDVTNN
-777 ITLPAVTESAA
+777 ITLSAVTSSAA
-788 GVMSAA
+788 GVM
-794 DKAKL
+794 
-799 NDITLPTGGVNFSG
+799 T
-813 DETDIINGAGDS
+813 
-825 VDLMAKFPAT
+825 
-835 VITNI
+835 
-840 TGVTPNTTSATINF
+840 
-854 TKSAKDTLDYNAATN
+854 
-869 NTVTI
+869 
-874 PAVTESAA
+874 
-882 GLMSSADKAKL
+882 
-893 NDIQFVQ
+893 
-900 SLTATGTQVVA
+900 
-911 VTSDT
+911 
-916 VVINSASQL
+916 
-925 NVTGINANAY
+925 
-935 NKVRFVN
+935 
-942 ATSINTLFTFNDASA
+942 
-957 GNNKLLTTYYPS
+957 
-969 QIALPRYCSVEF
+969 
-981 VKSSTGWILSDLTG
+981 
-995 VTYFPDVT
+995 
-1003 ASETMVVTVNADR
+1003 
-1016 SIGTLP
+1016 
-1022 IRTMKEWDETVTQ
+1022 
-1035 EQSVSQ
+1035 
-1041 LNQRFPDAPVGF
+1041 
-1053 QFVCVSINRVY
+1053 
-1064 EKFNETNEW
+1064 
-1073 ICHYIWETG
+1073 
-1082 TEGTATSTD
+1082 
-1091 KGLMSAADKVK
+1091 AADKVK

-1110 TVNGM
+1110 TVNTHKISSNPVLNSGDIKM
-1115 KISTNPVLDGADIR
+1115 DDYVEATGTSEAELSIKTTDTVGIAMGKLQKQQLDNEEVVATALAKLNTSCGFDTNGNYSPSGPSTSSSTSLADAILDLDNTLNSNKSTIDNYTVNGLKISTNPVLDGADVKI
-1129 LTGYSK
+1129 TGYSQ
-1135 PSSTS
+1135 PSSSSALTS
-1140 GIAATDTINAAL
+1140 SDTINAAL
-1152 GKLETGLSNEV
+1152 GKLEKGLNNEIS
-1163 TNRTKADSNL
+1163 NRTTAVNNLRSEINNNINTKLDELEQQINENIDTRLTEVENEINNTITPKINSINTTISNL
-1173 QSQITNLTNL
+1173 DIFSDFKTD
-1183 NNGKVSSVTKSGTG
+1183 SGT
-1197 AVITGGSISGSTLT
+1197 ASATTNNDSITIAGGTNISTSGS
-1211 LTSGNFTFANGS
+1211 GK
-1223 SGNFTVT
+1223 TVT
-1230 PPGGAAQ
+1230 
-1237 TVSIG
+1237 I
-1242 KPATAGTAD
+1242 
-1251 VAKSV
+1251 
-1256 AWGNVSGKVNA
+1256 
-1267 STSANGLMTTAQV
+1267 
-1280 TKLNGIAAG
+1280 
-1289 AEVNQNAFSN
+1289 
-1299 VVVGGTTIAADAK
+1299 
-1312 TDTLTLIAGSN
+1312 
-1323 VTLTPNATNDSVTI
+1323 
-1337 ASSYVNTTYAAGSNL
+1337 NL
-1352 TLSGTTFALASTIS
+1352 DSTIS

-1374 GFFQQS
+1374 GFYQQS
-1380 DKRLKS
+1380 DERLES
-1386 DIKPLEHTI
+1386 NIKPLEHTL

-1411 QDLGTIAQDLE
+1411 QDLGTIAQDV
-1422 EKFPEVVSECEL
+1422 EKIIPEVVCECEV
-1434 KAAEV
+1434 KAAEI

-1469 ALEGIKLLKAEI
+1469 ALEGIKLLKAEV
-1481 DRLKEELASKNK
+1481 DKLKEELALRENK

>member
-1 MARYPGTLESANTN
+1 MAFYPAQLQSANL
-15 EFGIVFADHI
+15 EQFGIVYADEV
-25 QGHKTVANLNALYN
+25 QGHKTVANLEALYDV
-39 ISDAILSK
+39 SDAILSK
-47 SKTNAGNDAIGQ
+47 STTNAGNDALGQ
-59 EWYVVSEGYY
+59 QWYVVSEGCY

-76 NRRQASGWRKLQNT
+76 NRNQASGWRKMQNV
-90 DEEFDSLQNHGADK
+90 DEEFDSLQEHGADK
-104 IKNFTTTDSTVSLN
+104 IKSFTTTSDTVSLN

-125 TTSIDGSVTIPAATG
+125 TTSVDGSVTIPAATG

-152 QLTQLNKIGE
+152 QLTQLNKLGE
-162 LTHLTDGGVFTEEAS
+162 VTHLTDGGVFTEEAS

-182 YSCINTKEGATSA
+182 YKCINTKEGATSA
-195 VVAKSEA
+195 VVTKSEA

-230 VTHLTDGG
+230 VTHLTD
-238 VFTTDANTATI
+238 
-249 HYQCIDTNS
+249 S
-258 GANSAVSTKTANIPA
+258 
-273 ATLTNAG
+273 
-280 VLDAAHRNQLEQL
+280 
-293 DKIGEVT
+293 
-300 HLTDNGVFTTDA
+300 GVFTTDA

-319 QCIDTDAGA
+319 QCVDTNSGA

-336 AVIPEATLTNAGT
+336 AVIPEATLTKAGT
-349 LASSNRNQLEQLN
+349 LAASNRNQLEQLN
-362 KIEKTSFLHHTS
+362 KITAVSHIADEQ
-374 DNSSATFT
+374 AFT
-382 STGSAVTLHWDTI
+382 SNANNVALNFKCI
-395 DTTDGANSEVT
+395 LTTDG
-406 ERSANIPVASST
+406 SAEDFQEHSVNIPAASST

-423 SSTDKI
+423 S
-429 EHDRISTVNFAL
+429 A
-441 GSVTPSTTTVQIA
+441 
-454 ASKTNITNGSSVNNN
+454 
-469 ITIPGVTETA
+469 
-479 AGVMSS
+479 
-485 ADKAKLNDITIPE
+485 
-498 GGVNFSG
+498 
-505 KETDIINGAGD
+505 
-516 SVDLM
+516 
-521 AKFPATVI
+521 
-529 TNLTGVT
+529 
-536 PSTSSATINFSKS
+536 
-549 AKDTLDYNAA
+549 
-559 TSNTITIPAA
+559 
-569 TTSAAGL
+569 
-576 MSSTDKTE
+576 TDKTE

-596 AVTPNTTVVAIAA
+596 AVTPSATAVAIAA
-609 SKTNITNGSSVANNI
+609 SKTNITNGSSVTNNI

-676 KFPTTVV
+676 KFPATVV
-683 TNLTGVTLST
+683 TNLTGVTPSA

-788 GVMSAA
+788 GVMIAS
-794 DKAKL
+794 
-799 NDITLPTGGVNFSG
+799 
-813 DETDIINGAGDS
+813 
-825 VDLMAKFPAT
+825 
-835 VITNI
+835 
-840 TGVTPNTTSATINF
+840 
-854 TKSAKDTLDYNAATN
+854 
-869 NTVTI
+869 
-874 PAVTESAA
+874 
-882 GLMSSADKAKL
+882 DKAKL

-942 ATSINTLFTFNDASA
+942 ATSINTLFTFNNASA

-1022 IRTMKEWDETVTQ
+1022 IRTMKEWDETITQ

-1073 ICHYIWETG
+1073 VSHYIWETG

-1102 LDTTIPNY
+1102 LDTTLPNSIATETSNRTNADNNLRSQINNNKTTIDNY

-1163 TNRTKADSNL
+1163 TNRTNADSNL
-1173 QSQITNLTNL
+1173 QSQITNLK
-1183 NNGKVSSVTKSGTG
+1183 NGKVSSVTKSGTG

-1267 STSANGLMTTAQV
+1267 STSTNGLMTTAQV

-1434 KAAEV
+1434 KAAEI
-1439 PNPENFTKVEKDGE
+1439 PNPEDFEKVEKDGE

-1469 ALEGIKLLKAEI
+1469 ALEGIKLLKKEI
-1481 DRLKEELASKNK
+1481 DELKKELHK

>member
-1 MARYPGTLESANTN
+1 MAFYPAQLQSANL
-15 EFGIVFADHI
+15 EQFGIVYADEV
-25 QGHKTVANLNALYN
+25 QGHKTVANLEALYDV
-39 ISDAILSK
+39 SDAILSK
-47 SKTNAGNDAIGQ
+47 STTNAGNDALGQ
-59 EWYVVSEGYY
+59 QWYVVSEGCY

-76 NRRQASGWRKLQNT
+76 NRNQASGWRKMQNV
-90 DEEFDSLQNHGADK
+90 DEEFDSLQEHGADK
-104 IKNFTTTDSTVSLN
+104 IKSFTTTSDTVSLN

-125 TTSIDGSVTIPAATG
+125 TTSVDGSVTIPAATG

-152 QLTQLNKIGE
+152 QLTQLNKLGE
-162 LTHLTDGGVFTEEAS
+162 VTHLIDGGVFTEEAS

-182 YSCINTKEGATSA
+182 YKCINTKEGATSA
-195 VVAKSEA
+195 VVTKSEA
-202 IPEATLTNAGVLSA
+202 IPEATLTKAGVLSA

-230 VTHLTDGG
+230 VTHLTD
-238 VFTTDANTATI
+238 
-249 HYQCIDTNS
+249 S
-258 GANSAVSTKTANIPA
+258 
-273 ATLTNAG
+273 
-280 VLDAAHRNQLEQL
+280 
-293 DKIGEVT
+293 
-300 HLTDNGVFTTDA
+300 GVFTTDA

-319 QCIDTDAGA
+319 QCVDTNSGA

-336 AVIPEATLTNAGT
+336 AVIPEATLTKAGT
-349 LASSNRNQLEQLN
+349 LAASNRNQLEQLN
-362 KIEKTSFLHHTS
+362 KITAVSHIADEQ
-374 DNSSATFT
+374 AFT
-382 STGSAVTLHWDTI
+382 SNANNVALNFKCI
-395 DTTDGANSEVT
+395 LTTDGAAEDLQEHSV
-406 ERSANIPVASST
+406 NIPAASNT

-423 SSTDKI
+423 SATDKI
-429 EHDRISTVNFAL
+429 
-441 GSVTPSTTTVQIA
+441 
-454 ASKTNITNGSSVNNN
+454 
-469 ITIPGVTETA
+469 
-479 AGVMSS
+479 
-485 ADKAKLNDITIPE
+485 
-498 GGVNFSG
+498 
-505 KETDIINGAGD
+505 
-516 SVDLM
+516 
-521 AKFPATVI
+521 
-529 TNLTGVT
+529 
-536 PSTSSATINFSKS
+536 
-549 AKDTLDYNAA
+549 
-559 TSNTITIPAA
+559 
-569 TTSAAGL
+569 
-576 MSSTDKTE
+576 E
-584 HDRINTANFALG
+584 HDRINTANFTLG
-596 AVTPNTTVVAIAA
+596 AVTPSTTAVAIAA
-609 SKTNITNGSSVANNI
+609 SKTNITNGSSVTNNI
-624 TIPGVTESAAG
+624 TIPGVTES
-635 VMSAAD
+635 
-641 KAKLNDIT
+641 T
-649 IPEGGVDFSGDAT
+649 
-662 DVINGAGD
+662 
-670 SVDLMA
+670 
-676 KFPTTVV
+676 
-683 TNLTGVTLST
+683 
-693 SAATINF
+693 
-700 TRSAK
+700 
-705 DTLDYN
+705 
-711 AATSNTVTIPGATT
+711 
-725 SAAGLMSATDKTE
+725 
-738 HDRITT
+738 
-744 TNFTLGAVTPSA
+744 
-756 STVQIA
+756 
-762 ATKTTI
+762 
-768 STGASAANN
+768 
-777 ITLPAVTESAA
+777 A

-813 DETDIINGAGDS
+813 DATDVINGAGDS

-900 SLTATGTQVVA
+900 SLTATGTRVVA

-942 ATSINTLFTFNDASA
+942 ATSINTLFTFNNASA

-1073 ICHYIWETG
+1073 VCHYIWETG

-1173 QSQITNLTNL
+1173 QSQITNL

-1411 QDLGTIAQDLE
+1411 QDFGTIAQDLE

-1434 KAAEV
+1434 KAAEI
-1439 PNPENFTKVEKDGE
+1439 PNPEDFEKVEKDGE

-1469 ALEGIKLLKAEI
+1469 ALEGIKLLKKEI
-1481 DRLKEELASKNK
+1481 DELKKELHK

>member
-1 MARYPGTLESANTN
+1 MAFYPAQLQSANL
-15 EFGIVFADHI
+15 EQFGIVYADEV
-25 QGHKTVANLNALYN
+25 QGHKTVANLEALYDV
-39 ISDAILSK
+39 SDAILSK
-47 SKTNAGNDAIGQ
+47 STTNAGNDALGQ
-59 EWYVVSEGYY
+59 QWYVVSEGCY

-76 NRRQASGWRKLQNT
+76 NRNQASGWRKMQNV
-90 DEEFDSLQNHGADK
+90 DEEFDSLQEHGADK
-104 IKNFTTTDSTVSLN
+104 IKSFTTTSDTVSLN

-125 TTSIDGSVTIPAATG
+125 TTSVDGSVTIPAATG

-152 QLTQLNKIGE
+152 QLTQLNKLGE
-162 LTHLTDGGVFTEEAS
+162 VTHLTDGGVFTEEAS

-182 YSCINTKEGATSA
+182 YKCINTKEGATSA
-195 VVAKSEA
+195 VVTKSEA

-230 VTHLTDGG
+230 VTHLTD
-238 VFTTDANTATI
+238 
-249 HYQCIDTNS
+249 S
-258 GANSAVSTKTANIPA
+258 
-273 ATLTNAG
+273 
-280 VLDAAHRNQLEQL
+280 
-293 DKIGEVT
+293 
-300 HLTDNGVFTTDA
+300 GVFTTDA

-319 QCIDTDAGA
+319 QCVDTNSGA

-336 AVIPEATLTNAGT
+336 AVIPEATLTKAGT
-349 LASSNRNQLEQLN
+349 LAASNRNQLEQLN
-362 KIEKTSFLHHTS
+362 KITAVSHIADEQ
-374 DNSSATFT
+374 AFT
-382 STGSAVTLHWDTI
+382 SNANNVALNFKCI
-395 DTTDGANSEVT
+395 LTTDG
-406 ERSANIPVASST
+406 SAEDFQEHSVNIPAASST

-423 SSTDKI
+423 S
-429 EHDRISTVNFAL
+429 A
-441 GSVTPSTTTVQIA
+441 
-454 ASKTNITNGSSVNNN
+454 
-469 ITIPGVTETA
+469 
-479 AGVMSS
+479 
-485 ADKAKLNDITIPE
+485 
-498 GGVNFSG
+498 
-505 KETDIINGAGD
+505 
-516 SVDLM
+516 
-521 AKFPATVI
+521 
-529 TNLTGVT
+529 
-536 PSTSSATINFSKS
+536 
-549 AKDTLDYNAA
+549 
-559 TSNTITIPAA
+559 
-569 TTSAAGL
+569 
-576 MSSTDKTE
+576 TDKTE

-596 AVTPNTTVVAIAA
+596 AVTPSATAVAIAA
-609 SKTNITNGSSVANNI
+609 SKTNITNGSSVTNNI

-676 KFPTTVV
+676 KFPATVV
-683 TNLTGVTLST
+683 TNLTGVTPSA

-738 HDRITT
+738 HNRITT

-788 GVMSAA
+788 GVMIAS
-794 DKAKL
+794 
-799 NDITLPTGGVNFSG
+799 
-813 DETDIINGAGDS
+813 
-825 VDLMAKFPAT
+825 
-835 VITNI
+835 
-840 TGVTPNTTSATINF
+840 
-854 TKSAKDTLDYNAATN
+854 
-869 NTVTI
+869 
-874 PAVTESAA
+874 
-882 GLMSSADKAKL
+882 DKAKL

-942 ATSINTLFTFNDASA
+942 ATSINTLFTFNNASA

-1022 IRTMKEWDETVTQ
+1022 IRTMKEWDETITQ

-1073 ICHYIWETG
+1073 ISHYIWETG

-1102 LDTTIPNY
+1102 LDTTLPNSIATETSNRTNADNNLRSQINNNKTTIDNY

-1163 TNRTKADSNL
+1163 TNRTNADSNL
-1173 QSQITNLTNL
+1173 QSQITNLK
-1183 NNGKVSSVTKSGTG
+1183 NGKVSSVTKSGTG

-1230 PPGGAAQ
+1230 PPGGVAQ

-1267 STSANGLMTTAQV
+1267 STSTNGLMTTAQV

-1434 KAAEV
+1434 KAAEI
-1439 PNPENFTKVEKDGE
+1439 PNPEDFEKVEKDGE

-1469 ALEGIKLLKAEI
+1469 ALEGIKLLKKEI
-1481 DRLKEELASKNK
+1481 DELKKELHK

>member
-1 MARYPGTLESANTN
+1 MAFYPAQLQSANL
-15 EFGIVFADHI
+15 EQFGIVYADEV
-25 QGHKTVANLNALYN
+25 QGHKTVANLEALYDV
-39 ISDAILSK
+39 SDAILSK
-47 SKTNAGNDAIGQ
+47 STTNAGNDALGQ
-59 EWYVVSEGYY
+59 QWYVVSEGCY

-76 NRRQASGWRKLQNT
+76 NRNQASGWRKMQNV
-90 DEEFDSLQNHGADK
+90 DEEFDSLQEHGADK
-104 IKNFTTTDSTVSLN
+104 IKSFTTTSDTVSLN

-125 TTSIDGSVTIPAATG
+125 TTSVDGSVTIPAATG

-152 QLTQLNKIGE
+152 QLTQLNKLGE
-162 LTHLTDGGVFTEEAS
+162 VTHLTDGGVFTEEAS

-182 YSCINTKEGATSA
+182 YKCINTKEGATSA
-195 VVAKSEA
+195 VVTKSEA
-202 IPEATLTNAGVLSA
+202 IPEATLTKAGVLSA

-230 VTHLTDGG
+230 VTHLTD
-238 VFTTDANTATI
+238 
-249 HYQCIDTNS
+249 S
-258 GANSAVSTKTANIPA
+258 
-273 ATLTNAG
+273 
-280 VLDAAHRNQLEQL
+280 
-293 DKIGEVT
+293 
-300 HLTDNGVFTTDA
+300 GVFTTDA

-319 QCIDTDAGA
+319 QCVDTNSGA

-336 AVIPEATLTNAGT
+336 AVIPEATLTKAGT
-349 LASSNRNQLEQLN
+349 LAASNRNQLEQLN
-362 KIEKTSFLHHTS
+362 KITAVSHIADEQ
-374 DNSSATFT
+374 AFT
-382 STGSAVTLHWDTI
+382 SNANNVALNFKCI
-395 DTTDGANSEVT
+395 LTTDGAAEDLQEHSV
-406 ERSANIPVASST
+406 NIPAASNT

-423 SSTDKI
+423 SATDKI
-429 EHDRISTVNFAL
+429 
-441 GSVTPSTTTVQIA
+441 
-454 ASKTNITNGSSVNNN
+454 
-469 ITIPGVTETA
+469 
-479 AGVMSS
+479 
-485 ADKAKLNDITIPE
+485 
-498 GGVNFSG
+498 
-505 KETDIINGAGD
+505 
-516 SVDLM
+516 
-521 AKFPATVI
+521 
-529 TNLTGVT
+529 
-536 PSTSSATINFSKS
+536 
-549 AKDTLDYNAA
+549 
-559 TSNTITIPAA
+559 
-569 TTSAAGL
+569 
-576 MSSTDKTE
+576 E

-596 AVTPNTTVVAIAA
+596 AVTPSTTAVAIAA

-683 TNLTGVTLST
+683 TNLTGVTPST

-794 DKAKL
+794 DK
-799 NDITLPTGGVNFSG
+799 
-813 DETDIINGAGDS
+813 
-825 VDLMAKFPAT
+825 
-835 VITNI
+835 
-840 TGVTPNTTSATINF
+840 
-854 TKSAKDTLDYNAATN
+854 
-869 NTVTI
+869 
-874 PAVTESAA
+874 
-882 GLMSSADKAKL
+882 
-893 NDIQFVQ
+893 
-900 SLTATGTQVVA
+900 
-911 VTSDT
+911 
-916 VVINSASQL
+916 
-925 NVTGINANAY
+925 
-935 NKVRFVN
+935 
-942 ATSINTLFTFNDASA
+942 
-957 GNNKLLTTYYPS
+957 
-969 QIALPRYCSVEF
+969 
-981 VKSSTGWILSDLTG
+981 
-995 VTYFPDVT
+995 
-1003 ASETMVVTVNADR
+1003 
-1016 SIGTLP
+1016 
-1022 IRTMKEWDETVTQ
+1022 
-1035 EQSVSQ
+1035 
-1041 LNQRFPDAPVGF
+1041 
-1053 QFVCVSINRVY
+1053 
-1064 EKFNETNEW
+1064 
-1073 ICHYIWETG
+1073 
-1082 TEGTATSTD
+1082 
-1091 KGLMSAADKVK
+1091 VK

-1115 KISTNPVLDGADIR
+1115 RISTNPVLDGADIR

-1152 GKLETGLSNEV
+1152 GKLETGLSNEI

-1173 QSQITNLTNL
+1173 QSQITNL

-1267 STSANGLMTTAQV
+1267 STSTNGLMTTAQV

-1434 KAAEV
+1434 KAAEI
-1439 PNPENFTKVEKDGE
+1439 PNPEDFEKVEKDGE

-1469 ALEGIKLLKAEI
+1469 ALEGIKLLKKEI
-1481 DRLKEELASKNK
+1481 DELKKELHK